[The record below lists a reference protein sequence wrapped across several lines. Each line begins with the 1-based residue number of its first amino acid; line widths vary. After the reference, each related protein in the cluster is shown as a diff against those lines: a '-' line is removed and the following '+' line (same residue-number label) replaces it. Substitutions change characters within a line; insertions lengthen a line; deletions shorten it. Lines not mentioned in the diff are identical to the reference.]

1 MIPWFEGAICSLAW
15 KEALW
20 DRYVTAAPRTVTRQ
34 EICKTNLP
42 RGDAR
47 SQSSN
52 TAIASYDRRA
62 EMTDGLA
69 DLLIEVVHRIAT
81 RSRRKV
87 IGKIAAD
94 IERVHGK
101 ERMLVDI
108 AVAAM
113 LTPNGRVAD
122 VIYPIAGVPKLKAVI
137 DDYRTK
143 GALNN
148 RIQTVMRGSY
158 ASHYRR
164 MLPPLLSV
172 LAFKSNN
179 AAWRPILDALN
190 LIVQFGEDGRRFVP
204 ASMAPDGSIPRQW
217 RNTVIDA
224 NGRLNVISYE
234 LCVLTQLR
242 DRIRAKEIRIENAD
256 RYRNPDEDLPKD
268 FTTNR
273 DFYYER
279 LNLTQ
284 DAQSFTQSVRCQLED
299 SLQALNASISNN
311 EQVQIWSSGEN
322 RIRIT
327 PFVPAPEAK
336 GLISLKSE
344 ISRRWPMTGLLDTLK
359 ETALDTGFL
368 DAFETTASREALP
381 KDVRDQ
387 RLFLC
392 LYGLGTNAG
401 LKRIAAG
408 APGLSYDELLHIRRR
423 YIDPS
428 SMRAACVMV
437 ADATL
442 AVRNPDV
449 WR

>member
-1 MIPWFEGAICSLAW
+1 
-15 KEALW
+15 
-20 DRYVTAAPRTVTRQ
+20 
-34 EICKTNLP
+34 
-42 RGDAR
+42 
-47 SQSSN
+47 
-52 TAIASYDRRA
+52 
-62 EMTDGLA
+62 MTGGLA

-94 IERVHGK
+94 IEKVHGK

-122 VIYPIAGVPKLKAVI
+122 VIYPIAGVTKLKAVI
-137 DDYRTK
+137 DEYRTK
-143 GALNN
+143 GALDN

-164 MLPPLLSV
+164 MLPSLLSV
-172 LAFKSNN
+172 LAFRSNN
-179 AAWRPILDALN
+179 ATWRPILDALH
-190 LIVQFGEDGRRFVP
+190 LIVQFGEDGRRFAP
-204 ASMAPDGSIPRQW
+204 ASMAPDGSIPRKW
-217 RNTVIDA
+217 CDTVIDA

-242 DRIRAKEIRIENAD
+242 DRIRAKEIWIEDAD
-256 RYRNPDEDLPKD
+256 RYRNPDDDLPKD

-273 DFYYER
+273 DFYYQR

-284 DAQSFTQSVRCQLED
+284 NARSFTQSVRCQLED

-311 EQVQIWSSGEN
+311 DQVHLKWSGEN

-344 ISRRWPMTGLLDTLK
+344 IGRRWPMTGLLDTLK
-359 ETALDTGFL
+359 EAALDTGFL
-368 DAFETTASREALP
+368 DAFETSASREALP

-387 RLFLC
+387 RLLLC

-408 APGLSYDELLHIRRR
+408 CSRYQLRRASAHPSALYRSIIHARCMCKGYGCHVGGAQPSNLGNSWDSLCCGFNEVWGLGQEPDDRVARALWWAGRHDLLACRTTSNVHLFVAETMFFIRSRLYD
-423 YIDPS
+423 
-428 SMRAACVMV
+428 
-437 ADATL
+437 
-442 AVRNPDV
+442 
-449 WR
+449 